1 MIDPNEMPASL
12 VERATLMQNLLIA
25 RATGL
30 SADSEVYE
38 ALRREFMSNETLNQL
53 LPDFV
58 RTCRSLDVFWP
69 HIQSK
74 SGKYAERRHI
84 IGTAFNALF
93 DYLEQRHRAPVDAA
107 ASETLQTF
115 DATGVHAAL
124 GLYTWLVLKPLW
136 RRIGGFVLPLLF
148 AIPVVAVSFGY
159 TSIAPDQLGADRL
172 IDHFD
177 ELPAAL
183 AEL

>member
-1 MIDPNEMPASL
+1 MIEPNEMPASL
-12 VERATLMQNLLIA
+12 VERATLMQNLLMA

-30 SADSEVYE
+30 SADPEVYE
-38 ALRREFMSNETLNQL
+38 ALRREFMANETLNQL

-93 DYLEQRHRAPVDAA
+93 DNVIAHRSMLPRPRR
-107 ASETLQTF
+107 
-115 DATGVHAAL
+115 
-124 GLYTWLVLKPLW
+124 YRPLT
-136 RRIGGFVLPLLF
+136 RRGCTR
-148 AIPVVAVSFGY
+148 FGK
-159 TSIAPDQLGADRL
+159 RR
-172 IDHFD
+172 
-177 ELPAAL
+177 
-183 AEL
+183 